1 VNNDQIEFS
10 YGGYFGGY
18 KTLRYSNGT
27 VSWSISIKPY
37 EEHTKEVPEERL
49 EVFWQQLETIGV
61 WDWQDRYVQNPRGQP
76 PR

>member
-1 VNNDQIEFS
+1 MNNDQIEFS

-37 EEHTKEVPEERL
+37 EEHTKIQGDSPQGNY
-49 EVFWQQLETIGV
+49 FCW
-61 WDWQDRYVQNPRGQP
+61 
-76 PR
+76 